1 MGIANWR
8 VFVHHLTWGGGIQ
21 RQELAVF
28 GILKSRLVQV
38 LAASVLLSG
47 AIGVVVGSGAA
58 DAGGWGPPMQTLVVS
73 NHTQSG
79 GSYGQGQGG
88 AWGCGHATYST
99 IGAALAAANPGA
111 TVIVCPGTYAE
122 DAVITKPV
130 TLIGQNATINATDL
144 PGAPIGSILGQA
156 PYNGITI
163 ESSNVTVKGFTV
175 EGAQGEGI
183 LAINP
188 NPVVGPVV
196 QGMQLYTGTPI
207 THVTI
212 EDNDVTG
219 NDLGFGLATSPYAFC
234 TPNGGGD
241 CGEGIHLLSVAYSS
255 VINNQSVGN
264 AGGILLTDEFGAN
277 HDNLVEGN
285 YVEGNTKDCG
295 ITLPSHNLG
304 LNPTTGQLDP
314 SFGGVY
320 NNWILNNKSIDNGVE
335 GYGAGIGVFAPESY
349 TASYDNVI
357 SGNYIEG
364 NGLAGISVH
373 SHAANA
379 YVNGNVFIYNT
390 IGKNNVDL
398 ADGTDSTPIS
408 NETTGIL
415 IWSDA
420 TPYSFVVAKNT
431 IFDNTYG
438 VWLTPSTV
446 SAVGLNSNR
455 FIGVTTPVFDAS

>member
-1 MGIANWR
+1 MP
-8 VFVHHLTWGGGIQ
+8 
-21 RQELAVF
+21 
-28 GILKSRLVQV
+28 LKSRIVQIAAAVALVGGV
-38 LAASVLLSG
+38 LTGG
-47 AIGVVVGSGAA
+47 AGVATAG
-58 DAGGWGPPMQTLVVS
+58 AGGWGPPMQTLVVS
-73 NHTQSG
+73 NQPHAAATP
-79 GSYGQGQGG
+79 YGQGGG
-88 AWGCGHATYST
+88 WGCGNAQYST
-99 IGAALAAANPGA
+99 IGAALAAASPGA
-111 TVIVCPGTYAE
+111 TVIVCPGTYTE

-130 TLIGQNATINATDL
+130 TLIGQGATINATGL

-156 PYNGITI
+156 PYNGVTI

-175 EGAQGEGI
+175 EGAEGEGI

-188 NPVVGPVV
+188 NPVTGPVV

-212 EDNDVTG
+212 EDNDVKG
-219 NDLGFGLATSPYAFC
+219 NDLGFGLATSPYRFC
-234 TPNGGGD
+234 TPTGGSD

-255 VINNQSVGN
+255 VIDNQSVGN
-264 AGGILLTDEFGAN
+264 AGGILMTDEFGPN
-277 HDNLVEGN
+277 HDNLVQGN
-285 YVEGNTKDCG
+285 DVEGNTKDCG
-295 ITLPSHNLG
+295 ITIPSHNLG

-320 NNWILNNKSIDNGVE
+320 NNWILDNKSIDNGVE

-357 SGNYIEG
+357 AGNYIEG

-398 ADGTDSTPIS
+398 ADGTDTTPIS

-420 TPYSFVVAKNT
+420 TPYSEVVAKNT

-455 FIGVTTPVFDAS
+455 FFGVTTPVFDAS